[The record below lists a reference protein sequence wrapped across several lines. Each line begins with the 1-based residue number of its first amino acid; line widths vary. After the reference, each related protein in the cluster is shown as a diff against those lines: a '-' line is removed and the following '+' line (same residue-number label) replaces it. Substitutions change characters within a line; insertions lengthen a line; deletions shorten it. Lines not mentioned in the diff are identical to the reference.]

1 MSIKRDFLTYFNQ
14 QFSKR
19 VINRQPSTHLMQT
32 AKLSRRDRRKQKTN
46 QDLKAATEAL
56 LVEEGFDSLTIQKI
70 TDRAD
75 LARATFYLHFKDVE
89 EAVWA
94 VLADHF
100 THLSKI
106 MWEVDDTAPETRRF
120 QKFVR
125 VFEYIKTNQGLMR
138 VLFGDKGHIKLLR
151 RASDFMAAGL
161 QSDIQSGRVERTSD
175 LPIEFES
182 QFYAGAVM
190 QIAAWWLQNGLKEEP
205 EALSRMILTLVERS

>member
-1 MSIKRDFLTYFNQ
+1 M
-14 QFSKR
+14 
-19 VINRQPSTHLMQT
+19 QPTQ
-32 AKLSRRDRRKQKTN
+32 LSRRERRKQKTN
-46 QDLKAATEAL
+46 RNLKDATEAL
-56 LVEEGFDSLTIQKI
+56 LVEEGFDHLTIQKI

-100 THLSKI
+100 THLSTI
-106 MWEVDDTAPETRRF
+106 MWQVDGQSLADRRF

-125 VFEYIKTNQGLMR
+125 VFDYLKANQALML

-151 RASDFMAAGL
+151 RASAFMAAGL
-161 QSDIQSGRVERTSD
+161 RSDIETGRVERISD
-175 LPIEFES
+175 LPIDFEA

-190 QIAAWWLQNGLKEEP
+190 QIAAWWLQNGMQEEP
-205 EALSRMILTLVERS
+205 EAISGMILTLVEGR